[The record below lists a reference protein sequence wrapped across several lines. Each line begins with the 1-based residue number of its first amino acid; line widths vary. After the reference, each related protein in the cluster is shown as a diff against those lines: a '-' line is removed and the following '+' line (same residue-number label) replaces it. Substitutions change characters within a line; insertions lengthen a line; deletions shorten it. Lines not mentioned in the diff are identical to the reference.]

1 MKKKVSHDPRPRPAG
16 VCDAPP
22 TGHSGAGVSLSPG
35 PPGRTLVSESENH
48 SSGVG
53 AGQPE
58 SCHPSLHRRGP
69 HPQQPL
75 PWSSGRAAAHLTFCL
90 PDRRLFL
97 EDGKGRRSCPR
108 APSPTG
114 PFRLQPE
121 NERFKTITAF
131 FTTSLQA
138 RRWGAY
144 FPPPRREEAPQGLG
158 SHAQLGVREAA
169 KSPMAV
175 PQAIPRPEGVQKL
188 PPTPSRPHNQTHST
202 NTQGRRPTPSQ
213 AHTLPCLSGFIP
225 ISRSRSSFSE
235 AGAIRLEVGK

>member
-1 MKKKVSHDPRPRPAG
+1 MKKEVSHDPRPRPAG

-175 PQAIPRPEGVQKL
+175 PQAIPGPRVFRNSLQLPQGPTIKHT
-188 PPTPSRPHNQTHST
+188 PPTPRGDSPHPAKRT
-202 NTQGRRPTPSQ
+202 RCP
-213 AHTLPCLSGFIP
+213 A
-225 ISRSRSSFSE
+225 
-235 AGAIRLEVGK
+235 